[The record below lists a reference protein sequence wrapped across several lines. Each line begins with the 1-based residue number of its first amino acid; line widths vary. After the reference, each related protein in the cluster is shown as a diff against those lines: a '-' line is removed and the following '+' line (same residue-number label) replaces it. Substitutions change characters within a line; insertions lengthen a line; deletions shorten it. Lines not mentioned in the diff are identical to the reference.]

1 MSYFTM
7 SYFTMSNAIIIH
19 LATELLWLVLCLSMP
34 VVVVAS
40 TVGLV
45 VSLLQALTQI
55 QDQTLQFLIKLLAVS
70 ATLLMTYHWMGATLL
85 NYTQQSFLQI
95 TSMRA

>member
-1 MSYFTM
+1 MNNHMS
-7 SYFTMSNAIIIH
+7 SYHENAIIVH
-19 LATELLWLVLCLSMP
+19 LATELLWLV
-34 VVVVAS
+34 AS

-45 VSLLQALTQI
+45 ISLVQALTQI

-95 TSMRA
+95 TSMRP

>member
-1 MSYFTM
+1 MST
-7 SYFTMSNAIIIH
+7 AIVVH
-19 LATELLWLVLCLSMP
+19 LATQLLWIVLLLSMP

-40 TVGLV
+40 VVGLV

-70 ATLLMTYHWMGATLL
+70 ATLLITYHWMGATLL
-85 NYTQQSFLQI
+85 NYTQQTFLQI
-95 TSMRA
+95 TSMRS

>member
-1 MSYFTM
+1 M
-7 SYFTMSNAIIIH
+7 
-19 LATELLWLVLCLSMP
+19 ATELLWLVLLLSLP

-45 VSLLQALTQI
+45 ISLVQALTQI

-95 TSMRA
+95 TSMRP